1 MDGTYMRYAPD
12 KNLLDVLA
20 WRRVVERSDQR
31 LFDLDTPV
39 GDITDSSYLLTTA
52 GPGRSVRPVQRK
64 PDLSVRQEVLF

>member
-1 MDGTYMRYAPD
+1 MRYAPD
-12 KNLLDVLA
+12 KNLPDVLA

-31 LFDLDTPV
+31 LFDVDAPI

-52 GPGRSVRPVQRK
+52 GPGRSVRDVLRE